1 MRPPEGVANTL
12 AASEIQDVEAQMP
25 EPVVGLK
32 QGSIGVGS
40 RVELVRGGGGGEG
53 KKVETR
59 GTGETGS
66 LYHQVLFP
74 SHSDKISLRQIVACP
89 DLYLPPT
96 KNGLVIKT
104 NYLMAPCAVRG
115 RRD

>member
-40 RVELVRGGGGGEG
+40 RVELVRGGGGGRERRL
-53 KKVETR
+53 KHVVQEKPAVYIIK
-59 GTGETGS
+59 S
-66 LYHQVLFP
+66 C
-74 SHSDKISLRQIVACP
+74 SH
-89 DLYLPPT
+89 PT
-96 KNGLVIKT
+96 QTKSH
-104 NYLMAPCAVRG
+104 
-115 RRD
+115 